1 MRASSVTRRRRGV
14 KVSLHCSLSNQVSA
28 SAACVWPRVSSRSDG
43 WVCTCCH
50 RAVCVRVSKSTEN
63 VNMLLTCQGH
73 YCSCVRSHMHV
84 ASRQAR
90 RAQRTTRT
98 VHANSTYGETIKL
111 LAAAVHSARMGVA
124 GKRSGH
130 ERGDAVRGMVR
141 HSDGSGRCHRRNA
154 ATEPTW
160 KVLTSTLIT
169 SGGSR
174 RTNVRLSQS
183 PWLLAPKPTGTV

>member
-1 MRASSVTRRRRGV
+1 MRASLVTRRRRGV

-63 VNMLLTCQGH
+63 VNVLVSTLTCQG
-73 YCSCVRSHMHV
+73 
-84 ASRQAR
+84 
-90 RAQRTTRT
+90 RAHTCMSQVEKHGGRKEQ
-98 VHANSTYGETIKL
+98 HALYTPTQHSSETIKL

-160 KVLTSTLIT
+160 KVPTSTLIT

-174 RTNVRLSQS
+174 RTNMRLSQS

>member
-63 VNMLLTCQGH
+63 VNVLVSTLTCQG
-73 YCSCVRSHMHV
+73 
-84 ASRQAR
+84 
-90 RAQRTTRT
+90 RAHTCMSQVEKHGGRKEQ
-98 VHANSTYGETIKL
+98 HALYTPTQHSSETIKL

-130 ERGDAVRGMVR
+130 ERGDGVRGMVR
-141 HSDGSGRCHRRNA
+141 HAMVHGAVADGTLQQSQHGRFRRA
-154 ATEPTW
+154 
-160 KVLTSTLIT
+160 
-169 SGGSR
+169 R
-174 RTNVRLSQS
+174 
-183 PWLLAPKPTGTV
+183 

>member
-84 ASRQAR
+84 ASLQAR
-90 RAQRTTRT
+90 RAQRTACT
-98 VHANSTYGETIKL
+98 VHANSTFGRVNQV
-111 LAAAVHSARMGVA
+111 ARSRSARMGVA

-130 ERGDAVRGMVR
+130 ERGDGVRGMVR
-141 HSDGSGRCHRRNA
+141 HAMVHGAVADGTLQQSQHGRFRRA
-154 ATEPTW
+154 
-160 KVLTSTLIT
+160 
-169 SGGSR
+169 R
-174 RTNVRLSQS
+174 
-183 PWLLAPKPTGTV
+183 